1 MPTASETASSTVPSA
16 APSAADAHAGL
27 PASAAATTA
36 PRLAGDMAMWLVIL
50 LEMWTFGLM
59 FIVFAF
65 ARVRERALF
74 DASQATLDLQSGVLN
89 TVLLLT
95 GSWCMA
101 RAVHALRAQAP
112 SAVAMRWLV
121 GTLLCAF
128 GFMTQ
133 KTLEFNAKF
142 DAGID
147 LSTNTFYTFYLMLA
161 GFHYLHVA
169 VATALIAFVAL
180 RCARGAYAGG
190 KVQLPESAA
199 ALWHMVDLMWIVLFP
214 LVYVIR

>member
-1 MPTASETASSTVPSA
+1 MPTASNT
-16 APSAADAHAGL
+16 APSTADPHASL
-27 PASAAATTA
+27 PASAAATPA

-65 ARVRERALF
+65 ARIRERALF

-101 RAVHALRAQAP
+101 RAVHALRAQAS
-112 SAVAMRWLV
+112 SAVALRWLL
-121 GTLLCAF
+121 GTLLCAL
-128 GFMTQ
+128 GFMAQ

-190 KVQLPESAA
+190 NVHLPESAA

>member
-65 ARVRERALF
+65 ARIRERALF

-101 RAVHALRAQAP
+101 RAVHALRAQAS
-112 SAVAMRWLV
+112 SAVALRWLL
-121 GTLLCAF
+121 GTLLCAL
-128 GFMTQ
+128 GFMAQ

-169 VATALIAFVAL
+169 VATALIAYVAL
-180 RCARGAYAGG
+180 RCARGAYAAGN
-190 KVQLPESAA
+190 VQLPESAA